1 MTEEKRSTLRDVA
14 RVAGVSLKTAS
25 NAANGTGRMSDE
37 TRQHVLDVIH
47 QLHYQVNVSARNL
60 TAGRSHNITFILP
73 GLSAPYL
80 GELADNVISA
90 ATARGYESSIWTYDP
105 LNVSMG
111 ELLSSVNTSTSDGVV
126 LSLSEAGTAQK
137 EDFNVP
143 YPLVTIGTRKTYGL
157 ADRVTMDDRLNAAF
171 AVRYL
176 HQHGAQSLA
185 VIGAHQAFDEKTIR
199 EANEGNAHLRLR
211 GVLEQAEH
219 DGWQLDSH
227 LIVNVGYS
235 WNIGEG
241 FRAAEWLIEQGTHF
255 DAILALNDQL
265 AIGAISALIGHGLR
279 VPQDVQVI
287 GFDNIEEARYLQP
300 PLSTMDSMINWTA
313 DTAVNR
319 LIDRIEGKLEGPAEL
334 IRRRGDLIVRETT
347 R

>member
-1 MTEEKRSTLRDVA
+1 MAEEKRSTLRDVA

-25 NAANGTGRMSDE
+25 NAANGTGRMSSE

-47 QLHYQVNVSARNL
+47 KLHYQVNVSARNL
-60 TAGRSHNITFILP
+60 TAGRSHNITLILP

-90 ATARGYESSIWTYDP
+90 AAVRGYQSSIWTYDP
-105 LNVSMG
+105 LTVSMG
-111 ELLSSVNTSTSDGVV
+111 TLLASVNTSTSDGVL
-126 LSLSEAGTAQK
+126 LSLSEAGTAAK
-137 EDFNVP
+137 KDFDVS
-143 YPLVTIGTRKTYGL
+143 YPLVTIGTRNTYGL
-157 ADRVTMDDRLNAAF
+157 ADRVTMDDAQNAAF

-176 HQHGAQSLA
+176 HQHGSQSLA
-185 VIGAHQAFDEKTIR
+185 VIGAHQPFDEKVILQ
-199 EANEGNAHLRLR
+199 ASEGNAHLRLR
-211 GVLEQAEH
+211 GVLEQAQRDE
-219 DGWQLDSH
+219 WKLDPH
-227 LIVNVGYS
+227 LVVNVGYS

-241 FRAAEWLIEQGTHF
+241 YRAAEWLIEKGTHF